1 MSGFRFQELSQAAE
15 MGDTEE
21 GYRHIKVKAKGPKGE
36 SKWLRFTPEEFDE
49 ILNLVQDDED

>member
-21 GYRHIKVKAKGPKGE
+21 GYRFISVKARGPKGE
-36 SKWLRFTPEEFDE
+36 SKWLRFTPEEFDG
-49 ILNLVQDDED
+49 ILDLVQGDED